1 MNTQSSSDG
10 GRGKQQNTKNSS
22 ASEPPSNIGAR
33 TELITKKSAVPIWAA
48 AAVWIISALFFPM
61 YRMYHYIIIL
71 ALSIAVAIILEKVI
85 PPKKE
90 YVEIPEALPD
100 TGNADLDSMITEI
113 RSASLKLE
121 SARASIE
128 KNHPETSSLI
138 SEISRTITK
147 ISALVEEKPQDLPLI
162 RRFMNYYLPT
172 TLKLIEKYTYLDSQ
186 NEAGLSNIESTMKNI
201 DDVLKTVNQAMKKQL
216 DALFADDALDIS
228 TDIEVLESMLARD
241 GLK

>member
-10 GRGKQQNTKNSS
+10 GRGKQQNNKNSS
-22 ASEPPSNIGAR
+22 ASEPPSNTGAR

-61 YRMYHYIIIL
+61 YRMYHYVIIL
-71 ALSIAVAIILEKVI
+71 AISIAVAIILEKVI

-113 RSASLKLE
+113 RSASAKLE

-128 KNHPETSSLI
+128 KNHPETASLI
-138 SEISRTITK
+138 SEISPTITK

-172 TLKLIEKYTYLDSQ
+172 TLKLVEKYTYLDSQ